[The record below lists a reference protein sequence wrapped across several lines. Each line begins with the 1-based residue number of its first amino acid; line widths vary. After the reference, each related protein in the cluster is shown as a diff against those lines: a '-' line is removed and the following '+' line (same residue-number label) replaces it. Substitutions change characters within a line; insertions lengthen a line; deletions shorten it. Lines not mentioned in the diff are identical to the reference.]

1 MISRKKQCGME
12 KDKRILA
19 AAPPHE
25 QTHFRPGP
33 SPSGGGTK
41 GGDGLQGKRNGR
53 GWIFAECG
61 IKTDTFARAAGCCV
75 LLLVS
80 SSTFSAAAETASV
93 FTATA
98 LTVPSSSVPA
108 AVGMDG
114 VQAIEAHYRDLADLT
129 ARVVQKNFLKSVEK
143 TQKFEGTL
151 AIKRPGKLRLEYTNG
166 QLIMI
171 DGAEAWFYS
180 KKSEQA
186 IRRTFKD
193 FEQANIPVAFLLGAG
208 AIRQDFAV
216 SVPEADKPRM
226 LDLVPKKAGAAMRK
240 LRLYSDEVGRITR
253 MVVHDR
259 SGNTSD
265 IQFSDVKENVG
276 LDDGQ
281 FRFKVPKGTEIIE
294 Q

>member
-1 MISRKKQCGME
+1 MISRREQRGTG
-12 KDKRILA
+12 KDKRILT
-19 AAPPHE
+19 AAPPRE
-25 QTHFRPGP
+25 QTHPHPGP

-41 GGDGLQGKRNGR
+41 GGDGSHGKGKGK
-53 GWIFAECG
+53 GWVFAECG
-61 IKTDTFARAAGCCV
+61 IKTDTFARVAVCCV

-80 SSTFSAAAETASV
+80 GGAFSAAAETDSV
-93 FTATA
+93 VTAAAVTA
-98 LTVPSSSVPA
+98 PSSSALA
-108 AVGMDG
+108 AVGRDG
-114 VQAIEAHYRDLADLT
+114 VQDIEAHYRDLADLT

-216 SVPEADKPRM
+216 SMPEADKPRM
-226 LDLVPKKAGAAMRK
+226 LDLVPKKTGAAMRK
-240 LRLYSDEVGRITR
+240 LRLYSDETGKITR
-253 MVVHDR
+253 MIVYDR

-265 IQFSDVKENVG
+265 VQFFDVKERVG
-276 LDDGQ
+276 LDEGQ

>member
-1 MISRKKQCGME
+1 MISRKKQCGMG
-12 KDKRILA
+12 KDKHILT
-19 AAPPHE
+19 AAPPHG
-25 QTHFRPGP
+25 QAHPNPGP
-33 SPSGGGTK
+33 SPSGTK
-41 GGDGLQGKRNGR
+41 GEGSYGKGKGR
-53 GWIFAECG
+53 GWVFAECG
-61 IKTDTFARAAGCCV
+61 IKTETFARVAGCCA

-80 SSTFSAAAETASV
+80 DGTFSAAAENSSV
-93 FTATA
+93 VTATA
-98 LTVPSSSVPA
+98 VTVPSPSVPA

-143 TQKFEGTL
+143 TQKFEGAL

-216 SVPEADKPRM
+216 FMPEADKPRM
-226 LDLVPKKAGAAMRK
+226 LDLVPKKAGAAMKK
-240 LRLYSDEVGRITR
+240 LRLYSDEDGRITR
-253 MVVHDR
+253 MIVYDR

-265 IQFSDVKENVG
+265 VQFFDVKESVG
-276 LDDGQ
+276 LAEGQ
-281 FRFKVPKGTEIIE
+281 FRFKAPKGTEIIE

>member
-1 MISRKKQCGME
+1 MYTP
-12 KDKRILA
+12 L
-19 AAPPHE
+19 
-25 QTHFRPGP
+25 
-33 SPSGGGTK
+33 
-41 GGDGLQGKRNGR
+41 L
-53 GWIFAECG
+53 IF
-61 IKTDTFARAAGCCV
+61 
-75 LLLVS
+75 LLLFPAGYAS
-80 SSTFSAAAETASV
+80 PAAETAPLASGPA
-93 FTATA
+93 ATA
-98 LTVPSSSVPA
+98 PAVTAVTTSVPA

-216 SVPEADKPRM
+216 SMPEADKPRM

-265 IQFSDVKENVG
+265 IQFSDVKESVG
-276 LDDGQ
+276 LDEGQ
-281 FRFKVPKGTEIIE
+281 FRFKVPKGTEVIE